1 VIYSINRWALRNL
14 QENNTFNLKN
24 SHYSLE
30 LEQPKKYDTEKMYN
44 AVGNI
49 FDKLNN
55 RFIKY
60 EEENDTSES
69 TLSYLTKLASSLG
82 YMSQVHG
89 GLAKAYQHEKRLAD
103 VEKKLAKIPSEIV
116 QQYLHSGR

>member
-1 VIYSINRWALRNL
+1 
-14 QENNTFNLKN
+14 
-24 SHYSLE
+24 
-30 LEQPKKYDTEKMYN
+30 MYN

-49 FDKLNN
+49 FDKLNK

-60 EEENDTSES
+60 EEQDDTSQS
-69 TLSYLTKLASSLG
+69 TLDYLTKLASTLG

-103 VEKKLAKIPSEIV
+103 IEKRLEKIPPDV
-116 QQYLHSGR
+116 LNKYLKLGR